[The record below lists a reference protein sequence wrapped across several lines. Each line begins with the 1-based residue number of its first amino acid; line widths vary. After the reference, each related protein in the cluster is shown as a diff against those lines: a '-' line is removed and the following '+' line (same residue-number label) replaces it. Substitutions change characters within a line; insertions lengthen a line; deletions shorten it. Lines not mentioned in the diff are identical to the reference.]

1 MRNSINSETDT
12 EPNFW
17 LRQAAEFE
25 RLEIEAD
32 AQFLLE
38 ARTVAKVD
46 HDYLWTAF
54 LIIWWLGWV
63 TVCVWKTLP
72 GGIAA
77 VPMFLIL
84 LAIGTTVSITAA
96 VQTR

>member
-1 MRNSINSETDT
+1 MRNSINQETET

-25 RLEIEAD
+25 RAEIEAD

-38 ARTVAKVD
+38 TRTAAKAD
-46 HDYLWTAF
+46 HNYWFTAF

-77 VPMFLIL
+77 VPTFLIL